1 MSLPASRELRAVV
14 VRGAGLGRKI
24 GVPTAN
30 LKVSPR
36 RALKNGVFKVLVS
49 GKALGSARAGVCNV
63 GVRPTV
69 DGSGQRH
76 VEVHIPGFSGNLYGK
91 RLRVQFLAK
100 IRDEK
105 RFSSLGTLK
114 AQIRRDIKTLK

>member
-1 MSLPASRELRAVV
+1 MSLPASRELRALV

-30 LKVSPR
+30 LKVSSR
-36 RALKNGVFKVLVS
+36 RALRNGVFKVLVS
-49 GKALGSARAGVCNV
+49 GKALGQSWKGVCNV

-69 DGSGQRH
+69 DGSGLRH

-91 RLRVQFLAK
+91 RLRVRFLAK

-105 RFSSLGTLK
+105 RFASLGALK
-114 AQIRRDIKTLK
+114 VQIRKDIKSL